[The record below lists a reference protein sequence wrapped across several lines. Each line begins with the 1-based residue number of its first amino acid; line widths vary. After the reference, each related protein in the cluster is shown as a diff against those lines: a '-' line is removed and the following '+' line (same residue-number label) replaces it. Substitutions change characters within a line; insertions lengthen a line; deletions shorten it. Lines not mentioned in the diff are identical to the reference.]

1 MTFAIHTLFAQMATL
16 KDVETETMYDFD
28 SMLLNIAIF
37 FVIMLVLL
45 AFAAVVL
52 ASGKFKAQLQ
62 AQLSANNS
70 TNTDSHT
77 A

>member
-1 MTFAIHTLFAQMATL
+1 MTFALQTVFLQMSTL
-16 KDVETETMYDFD
+16 KDVESETMYDFD

-52 ASGKFKAQLQ
+52 AGGKFKAQLQ
-62 AQLSANNS
+62 AQISANNS
-70 TNTDSHT
+70 ADTDTHT
-77 A
+77 S